1 MNTSEPIEPD
11 PERLPLA
18 SRVGLVLGPLMGAAV
33 TMLMHPAMGAR
44 GSLSAEASLT
54 LGLLAWMAIWWMLE
68 AAPLAVTA
76 LLPAIL
82 LPLAGVGSFRDNAC
96 HYADSVIFLFAG
108 GGVLALALER
118 HGLTER
124 FTRMLLGIAGR
135 SPVRVVAAVFAG
147 TAAVSAF
154 MSNAAVTS
162 MMIPIVAG
170 LAGTVRG
177 AAGAEAGVV
186 RRSGANFTTVTM
198 LCVAYAST
206 VGGTATV
213 IGSPPNAIAAK
224 WLSDNGHSVDFLKWA
239 SFATPL
245 AALMAALSVIA
256 LVRLFP
262 LQDIECEPGRDRGP
276 PLRVPAWI
284 TLAIFA
290 LAVGCWITPSDWRAP
305 WRPASMSD
313 GTIAAIAAVLLMA
326 LPSGARGW
334 SPCLPWRETQRLPW
348 GVYIL
353 FGGGL
358 ALADAMQRTG
368 LSVAIGQSFA
378 GLGGTHALLAL
389 AAVVA
394 VMVFASE
401 IASNTALT
409 ATAVPIV
416 GALAPVLGVP
426 VERLVMATALGAS
439 LAFMLPVGTPPN
451 AMVYA
456 TGRVSQRQM
465 IRAGFLLDLISI
477 IVITLMAHAWL

>member
-1 MNTSEPIEPD
+1 MAG
-11 PERLPLA
+11 LA
-18 SRVGLVLGPLMGAAV
+18 LAA
-33 TMLMHPAMGAR
+33 LAHPAAGAR
-44 GSLSAEASLT
+44 WGLSPEGALA

-68 AAPLAVTA
+68 ALPLAITA
-76 LLPAIL
+76 LLPVVL
-82 LPLAGVGSFRDNAC
+82 LPLLGVGSVLDNAR
-96 HYADSVIFLFAG
+96 HYVDSVIFLFAG
-108 GGVLALALER
+108 GGVMALALER

-124 FTRMLLGIAGR
+124 FTRALLALAGR

-147 TAAVSAF
+147 TATLSAF

-170 LAGTVRG
+170 VAASVRVRDGVPAEIG
-177 AAGAEAGVV
+177 A
-186 RRSGANFTTVTM
+186 RSGGHFATVTM

-206 VGGTATV
+206 VGGTATI

-224 WLSDNGHSVDFLKWA
+224 WLTENGHAVDFLRWA

-245 AALMAALSVIA
+245 AIVMGVLSVVV
-256 LVRLFP
+256 LVRLHP
-262 LQDIECEPGRDRGP
+262 MRGIECHARADRGV
-276 PLRVPAWI
+276 PLGVAAGV
-284 TLAIFA
+284 TLGVFA
-290 LAVGCWITPSDWRAP
+290 AAVACWITPVHLKSA
-305 WRPASMSD
+305 MLVD
-313 GTIAAIAAVLLMA
+313 GAVAAIAAALLMSV
-326 LPSGARGW
+326 PVSSRGT
-334 SPCLPWRETQRLPW
+334 PCLPWRETRRLPW

-368 LSVAIGQSFA
+368 LSQAIGQSFE
-378 GLGGTHALLAL
+378 GLGGTHAVLAL
-389 AAVVA
+389 GAVVA
-394 VMVFASE
+394 AMVFASE

-416 GALAPVLGVP
+416 GALAPALGVP
-426 VERLVMATALGAS
+426 PERLVIATALGAS

-465 IRAGFLLDLISI
+465 IRAGFLLDLVSI
-477 IVITLMAHAWL
+477 VVITVLAHTWL